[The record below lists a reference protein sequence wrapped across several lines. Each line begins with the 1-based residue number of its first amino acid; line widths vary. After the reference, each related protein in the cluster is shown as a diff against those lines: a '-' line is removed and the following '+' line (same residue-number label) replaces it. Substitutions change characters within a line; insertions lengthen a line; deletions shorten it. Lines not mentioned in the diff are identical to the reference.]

1 MAACPEYDEL
11 LTLHAAGALEAEAE
25 ARVRAHLESCAGCRA
40 EAAST
45 QALLGRLAPPALST
59 REEALLEALP
69 RRTVAAWRREQVR
82 SAARMQWTGAM
93 LAAAAAVLVVMAP
106 SPRHRPRV
114 PAVAPTAASAPAST
128 SASDDTVA
136 AFDAWATGD
145 PLSDALASGD
155 SDDTEGL
162 FAPDSFL
169 SGDEGWDSET
179 GEL

>member
-11 LTLHAAGALEAEAE
+11 LTLHAAGALDAEAE

-45 QALLGRLAPPALST
+45 ETVLGQLAPPAPSA
-59 REEALLEALP
+59 REAALLEALP
-69 RRTVAAWRREQVR
+69 RRTLAVWRREQVR
-82 SAARMQWTGAM
+82 TAARMQWTGAL
-93 LAAAAAVLVVMAP
+93 LAAAAAVLVVLAP
-106 SPRHRPRV
+106 SLRHRPHV
-114 PAVAPTAASAPAST
+114 PATVPAAAPASAPV
-128 SASDDTVA
+128 SDDTVA

-155 SDDTEGL
+155 TDDADGL
-162 FAPDSFL
+162 FAPDSFI
-169 SGDEGWDSET
+169 SGDEGWDSEM